1 MAIGGDSGGG
11 SAAPCQASPPCPGGC
26 AQPCPAL
33 LGDGTD
39 TLKDGAAGGP
49 ERVTGRAPP
58 SRHIAVLPGDLP
70 GSPCWLCPS
79 QTKTAAAFQTAASSK
94 VCPRESRAVPAPA
107 TGQRGGESVPS
118 PGRSPQPSGVPVR
131 GCSACL
137 CPCTELVWAL
147 GAGGEGGEELQG
159 AAHGAR
165 G

>member
-1 MAIGGDSGGG
+1 MAIGGDSGDG

-33 LGDGTD
+33 LGDGTGAPRRWSCRRPRKGYGKGS
-39 TLKDGAAGGP
+39 TL
-49 ERVTGRAPP
+49 
-58 SRHIAVLPGDLP
+58 RHIAVLPGDLP

-79 QTKTAAAFQTAASSK
+79 QTKTAAAFQRAASPK